1 MRPLLTHS
9 SRCTTGRADA
19 RRSGSMLIATSL
31 AALLA
36 VPAFAAET
44 VQRYTVKAE
53 LRPLALSADGRFGLD
68 AEARYVPQVE
78 SADGRFALKS
88 VNAPEGG
95 CEPASDPL
103 FSNGFEQP

>member
-9 SRCTTGRADA
+9 SRSTAGQAGA
-19 RRSGSMLIATSL
+19 LRSRSMLIATSL
-31 AALLA
+31 ATLLA

-53 LRPLALSADGRFGLD
+53 LRPLALSADGRFALD
-68 AEARYVPQVE
+68 AAARYTPQFE

-95 CEPASDPL
+95 CEAFADPL
-103 FSNGFEQP
+103 FSNGFENP